1 MTDSPKSCGK
11 LHCCSPGLST
21 VEDDHSPLIVLVL
34 MFMPKHLVICMTLCF
49 FSAKPDRYYYRAV
62 HVGQTVKF
70 PCETKLDANV
80 NWRRTDTFYYIYL
93 KGKLGFDLAPRV
105 TVDKNNSFTLTIRNV
120 TTNDAVLYGCFED
133 DGFGSRR
140 FYGLAV
146 QG

>member
-11 LHCCSPGLST
+11 LHCCSTGLST

-34 MFMPKHLVICMTLCF
+34 MFMPKHLVICMTLC

-80 NWRRTDTFYYIYL
+80 NWKRTGTFYYIYL

-140 FYGLAV
+140 YYGLTV